1 MTIGSN
7 NVENHPLSSRWC
19 HRAVDRGAKWIVVD
33 PRFTRTASQADMYAP
48 IRPGTDIAFFGGM
61 IHYIL
66 EKKLYQKEYVMNYTN
81 ATFLIDP
88 SYKFDVADGLFS
100 GWEEKEKAYSN
111 KTDSLGH
118 SLGIS
123 AGIRSH
129 HKHCRRRY
137 IGILRHRQCVDS
149 KQSREHHQNRQN
161 GGENGALYEE
171 SATYSSDTIIRK

>member
-1 MTIGSN
+1 MTSHWCDFQNADVIMTIGSN
-7 NVENHPLSSRWC
+7 NVENHPLSFRLVA

-100 GWEEKEKAYSN
+100 G
-111 KTDSLGH
+111 LG
-118 SLGIS
+118 
-123 AGIRSH
+123 
-129 HKHCRRRY
+129 
-137 IGILRHRQCVDS
+137 
-149 KQSREHHQNRQN
+149 
-161 GGENGALYEE
+161 
-171 SATYSSDTIIRK
+171 